1 MKCIYGQPLI
11 FWDLITELY
20 SMHKDDLLHLG
31 NKLQN
36 SSCSTDPKVLYCL
49 WYEIHKVNW

>member
-1 MKCIYGQPLI
+1 MYLWQPLI

-31 NKLQN
+31 NKLQS

-49 WYEIHKVNW
+49 WYEIHRVNW